1 MSKKEILEFIAEI
14 EEIANTHQDSQCL
27 LYDTEEECA
36 TCEDSVTENGKTC
49 ALKGMF
55 EIINKCKEFKNIIK
69 EEQKCHHLVLDEC
82 SLTGKNCKGIK
93 ECFKRYDEALQNI
106 KEYRICEI
114 GEDDQEDTILSI
126 IKELKEE

>member
-1 MSKKEILEFIAEI
+1 MSKEEITKFIAEI

-55 EIINKCKEFKNIIK
+55 EIINKCKEFRENI
-69 EEQKCHHLVLDEC
+69 EREV
-82 SLTGKNCKGIK
+82 
-93 ECFKRYDEALQNI
+93 
-106 KEYRICEI
+106 
-114 GEDDQEDTILSI
+114 
-126 IKELKEE
+126 